1 MKSSRNGN
9 AGVDLISD
17 NQSGRENTV
26 VNIGLSSVASR
37 IDALGE
43 SINYYAEFG
52 YLANQVI
59 VLINKELAPLLLP

>member
-1 MKSSRNGN
+1 M
-9 AGVDLISD
+9 DLISD